1 MIGDVG
7 AFAYRS
13 SDQTGRSGCV
23 PKPRTRD
30 KLSLRDNFSH

>member
-13 SDQTGRSGCV
+13 SDQMEDQAAC
-23 PKPRTRD
+23 
-30 KLSLRDNFSH
+30 LSREHGTSLV